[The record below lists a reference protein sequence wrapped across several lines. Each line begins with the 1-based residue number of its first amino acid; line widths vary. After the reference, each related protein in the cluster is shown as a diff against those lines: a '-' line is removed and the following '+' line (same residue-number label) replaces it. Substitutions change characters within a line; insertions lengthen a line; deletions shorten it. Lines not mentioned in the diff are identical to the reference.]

1 MKFRK
6 LLIKSFALGI
16 MAVAAGFTVPAIAQ
30 VPLKVAVLD
39 IKAIRMN
46 SLAIKD
52 IRAQIEKYRQGFQA
66 DIKKEEDALRIAN
79 QELAKKRTLL
89 GPEAFANERRLFEQ
103 KVVGVQKL
111 VSQRKIDLDGAL
123 TQAMLVVEKKMNV
136 IMGNVA
142 TKRGASLVL
151 RRQDTILAD
160 RSMDMTQEEN
170 TLNEMSSVVGSVGF
184 PKPIKSHILR
194 IVRRSILPSRSVS

>member
-1 MKFRK
+1 MKFCN
-6 LLIKSFALGI
+6 LIIKFFTFSLIAAVLGL
-16 MAVAAGFTVPAIAQ
+16 VAPATAQ

-39 IKAIRMN
+39 LKAIRAN
-46 SLAIKD
+46 SLAITD

-111 VSQRKIDLDGAL
+111 VSQRKIDLDRAL
-123 TQAMLVVEKKMNV
+123 TKAMLVVEKKMNV
-136 IMGNVA
+136 IMANVA

-151 RRQDTILAD
+151 RRQNTILAD
-160 RSMDMTQEEN
+160 RSMDMTKEVLQR
-170 TLNEMSSVVGSVGF
+170 LNAELKTVPVG
-184 PKPIKSHILR
+184 KPGSK
-194 IVRRSILPSRSVS
+194 

>member
-6 LLIKSFALGI
+6 LIIKFFALGSL
-16 MAVAAGFTVPAIAQ
+16 AVVAFLTVPATAQ

-39 IKAIRMN
+39 LNAIRAN
-46 SLAIKD
+46 SLAINN
-52 IRAQIEKYRQGFQA
+52 IRAQIEKYRQGFQD
-66 DIKKEEDALRIAN
+66 DIKKEEDALRVAN

-111 VSQRKIDLDGAL
+111 VRQRKLDLDSAL
-123 TQAMLVVEKKMNV
+123 TEAMLVVEKKMNV
-136 IMGNVA
+136 IMTKVA

-151 RRQDTILAD
+151 RRQNTILAD
-160 RSMDMTQEEN
+160 SSMDMTKEVLKR
-170 TLNEMSSVVGSVGF
+170 LNSELKAVPVG
-184 PKPIKSHILR
+184 KPGSK
-194 IVRRSILPSRSVS
+194 

>member
-1 MKFRK
+1 MKFHK
-6 LLIKSFALGI
+6 LITNFFALGTI
-16 MAVAAGFTVPAIAQ
+16 AVAMGLALPATAE

-39 IKAIRMN
+39 LKAIRTN

-79 QELAKKRTLL
+79 QALAKKRTLL

-111 VSQRKIDLDGAL
+111 VSQRKIDLDRAL

-136 IMGNVA
+136 IMEKVA
-142 TKRGASLVL
+142 TKRGARLVL
-151 RRQDTILAD
+151 RRQNTILAD
-160 RSMDMTQEEN
+160 RSMDMTKEVLKR
-170 TLNEMSSVVGSVGF
+170 LNAELKTVSVG
-184 PKPIKSHILR
+184 KPGSK
-194 IVRRSILPSRSVS
+194 